1 MNSKT
6 AGLPYAAKCYPC
18 TFWRAPSTMKS
29 EVLRVVPR
37 AGGGGLQARRRG
49 PKRTPDLVLAFLPPG
64 PELSTLLGELV
75 RRFEGAL
82 VVGCEAVTQFARDEL
97 TGEGAVQLFWFED
110 PAHGAR
116 LTVIRSAEGGGPR
129 AVDLEEA
136 AAMLESADASFLLAD
151 GLRSPSWELLE
162 GVQGLTR
169 SGRPLRVAGGL
180 ASQVEPI
187 GDRGSRVF
195 VGTEVLDGACLLV
208 TFHGVVM
215 DVEVVRGWEP
225 ASPIFTV
232 TDAEGSVLRA
242 IDGEGATDWFRRFF
256 TVDGELAPMPEAAH
270 LFPLIIEGPRPE
282 RRDLYRSMRSFD
294 DPPGAVTFW
303 GDLRTGDMVRLGMG
317 NDDSLLETAARLP
330 ERPAPEAAVLY
341 SCVGRQA
348 VLGGRARSEV
358 ATIHGAL
365 QGAAL
370 SGFFT
375 FGEIGPA
382 AGGDRLAFYN
392 QTAVLALLRERAR

>member
-1 MNSKT
+1 
-6 AGLPYAAKCYPC
+6 
-18 TFWRAPSTMKS
+18 MKS
-29 EVLRVVPR
+29 EVLRVEPR
-37 AGGGGLQARRRG
+37 AEGHGLAGPRRG
-49 PKRTPDLVLAFLPPG
+49 PDRPPDVVLAFLPPG
-64 PELSTLLGELV
+64 PDLPAVLGHLARAFDGSLL
-75 RRFEGAL
+75 A
-82 VVGCEAVTQFARDEL
+82 GCEAVTQFAGDEL
-97 TGEGAVQLFWFED
+97 TGDGAVQLFWFDD
-110 PAHGAR
+110 PDHGAR
-116 LTVIRSAEGGGPR
+116 LTVIRGIRGGAPPPR
-129 AVDLEEA
+129 DLERA
-136 AAMLESADASFLLAD
+136 AGALEDADAAFLLAD
-151 GLRSPSWELLE
+151 GLRFPAWDVLE
-162 GVQGLTR
+162 GLDGHLPEGGPRRIV
-169 SGRPLRVAGGL
+169 GGL

-187 GDRGSRVF
+187 GERGSRVF
-195 VGTEVLDGACLLV
+195 VGEELLEGACLLL
-208 TFHGVVM
+208 TLHGLEM
-215 DVEVVRGWEP
+215 DVEVVRGWDP

-232 TDAEGSVLRA
+232 TKAEGNVLRS

-256 TVDGELAPMPEAAH
+256 TVDGELAPMPETAH

-303 GDLRTGDMVRLGMG
+303 GDFRTGDLVRLGMG
-317 NDDSLLETAARLP
+317 NDDSLLRTAARLP
-330 ERPAPEAAVLY
+330 ERTAPEAAVLY

-348 VLGGRARSEV
+348 VLGERACREV

-365 QGAAL
+365 RGAAL

>member
-1 MNSKT
+1 
-6 AGLPYAAKCYPC
+6 
-18 TFWRAPSTMKS
+18 MKS

-37 AGGGGLQARRRG
+37 AEGRGLEARRRG
-49 PKRTPDLVLAFLPPG
+49 PKRPPDVVLAFLPPG
-64 PELSTLLGELV
+64 PGLATLLGDLV
-75 RRFEGAL
+75 RSFEGAL
-82 VVGCEAVTQFARDEL
+82 LVGCEAVTQFAGDEL
-97 TGEGAVQLFWFED
+97 TAEGAVQLFWFEE

-116 LTVIRSAEGGGPR
+116 LTVIRSRDGGASGARNLVEG
-129 AVDLEEA
+129 DLEEA
-136 AAMLESADASFLLAD
+136 AAALEAADAAFLLAD
-151 GLRSPSWELLE
+151 GLRVPAWEVVERLETFSPK
-162 GVQGLTR
+162 
-169 SGRPLRVAGGL
+169 GRPRHVAGGL
-180 ASQVEPI
+180 ASQMEPI

-195 VGTEVLDGACLLV
+195 VGTEILDRACLLV
-208 TFHGVVM
+208 TFHGVEM
-215 DVEVVRGWEP
+215 DVEVVRGWDP

-282 RRDLYRSMRSFD
+282 RRDLYRSMQSFD
-294 DPPGAVTFW
+294 EPPGAVTFW

-365 QGAAL
+365 RGAAL